1 MQLTHYFT
9 SQNEML
15 TAPLH
20 QSNIST
26 NHQKYVALYKA
37 STQQPLKRLMLR
49 YTSCLQQP
57 HVTATI
63 TQWIK
68 YKKTGSF
75 FHIQNT
81 DGKIMIMIKNLLC
94 CCMNAFNS
102 SSIVAASWLSNCLSR
117 RCQLACMCCKIMCS
131 LLKVFFSS
139 RRSCH
144 QQRNSNNTWRIY
156 VTVK

>member
-15 TAPLH
+15 IAPLH

-26 NHQKYVALYKA
+26 HHQKYVALYKA
-37 STQQPLKRLMLR
+37 STQQPLKRLILR
-49 YTSCLQQP
+49 YTSYFQQP
-57 HVTATI
+57 HVRATT

-81 DGKIMIMIKNLLC
+81 DGKIMIKNLLC
-94 CCMNAFNS
+94 CCVNAFNS
-102 SSIVAASWLSNCLSR
+102 SPIIAASWLSNCLSR
-117 RCQLACMCCKIMCS
+117 RRQLACVCCKIMCS

-144 QQRNSNNTWRIY
+144 QQRNSNNTRCIY
-156 VTVK
+156 VIVK